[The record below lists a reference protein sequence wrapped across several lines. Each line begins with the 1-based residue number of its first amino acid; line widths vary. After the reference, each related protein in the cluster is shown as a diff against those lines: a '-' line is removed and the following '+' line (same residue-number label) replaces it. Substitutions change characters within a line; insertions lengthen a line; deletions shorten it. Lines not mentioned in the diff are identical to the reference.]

1 MHFEDRQA
9 FLFSMRSYGVFGKEG
24 GLYIASECLGR
35 EALSIPLVRLLG
47 DMKILRVVGLALA
60 ILLLKFILMWDVF
73 RSFEGA
79 LVSFFTTFSS
89 MMDFLQA
96 ALTTSF

>member
-1 MHFEDRQA
+1 
-9 FLFSMRSYGVFGKEG
+9 
-24 GLYIASECLGR
+24 
-35 EALSIPLVRLLG
+35 
-47 DMKILRVVGLALA
+47 MKILRVVGLALA

-96 ALTTSF
+96 TLTTSL